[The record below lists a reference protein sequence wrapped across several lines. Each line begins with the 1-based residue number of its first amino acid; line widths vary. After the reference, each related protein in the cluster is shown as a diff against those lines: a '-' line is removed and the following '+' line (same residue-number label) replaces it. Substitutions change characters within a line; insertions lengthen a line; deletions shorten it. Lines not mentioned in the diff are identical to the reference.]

1 MYLFIQ
7 LCSLNPYIGVFF
19 KTQSMM
25 LMLLFQEDLQVLRAP
40 WFFRL
45 VVSPLLPFGVNWF
58 GQKKCWMIFSLCRLM
73 ADYKPSLSCKPFLCP
88 PVLVA
93 FFFPHLLRLA
103 NLRFATVFA
112 KARDNIFPIPPSIP
126 SPRTSEAGPR
136 KRAHASLSQPLKRS
150 RPFSIE
156 VKRAWYREYSSF
168 YIAYSSTQF
177 GNSVRLFLFV
187 LMISTF

>member
-1 MYLFIQ
+1 MTRYQEFESWQ
-7 LCSLNPYIGVFF
+7 RSFFQNPVNDADAAFSGRS
-19 KTQSMM
+19 TG
-25 LMLLFQEDLQVLRAP
+25 LRAP

-88 PVLVA
+88 PVQAA

-136 KRAHASLSQPLKRS
+136 KCAHASLSQPLKQS
-150 RPFSIE
+150 RPFSIDL
-156 VKRAWYREYSSF
+156 KRAWARAQRPKTKF
-168 YIAYSSTQF
+168 
-177 GNSVRLFLFV
+177 RLRV
-187 LMISTF
+187 NKTKA

>member
-1 MYLFIQ
+1 
-7 LCSLNPYIGVFF
+7 
-19 KTQSMM
+19 MM
-25 LMLLFQEDLQVLRAP
+25 LMLLFQEDLQVWERRDSFVW
-40 WFFRL
+40 WF
-45 VVSPLLPFGVNWF
+45 PLSCLLGLI
-58 GQKKCWMIFSLCRLM
+58 GLGKKKCWMIFSLCRLM

-103 NLRFATVFA
+103 NLCIATVFA

-136 KRAHASLSQPLKRS
+136 KRAHASLSQPLKQS

-156 VKRAWYREYSSF
+156 VKRAWAR
-168 YIAYSSTQF
+168 AQRPKTKL
-177 GNSVRLFLFV
+177 RLRV
-187 LMISTF
+187 NKTKA